1 MRRQPR
7 KATDTGTLW
16 YRRGRLQTHAD
27 YMSDSRTIARTIAL
41 AICLLA
47 ACKTHALSSVE
58 LTWSASVASIAPRVL
73 QVGTY
78 QGKKGGFTTIQA
90 AVNAAATPRFT
101 WVPRKKLEFDLM

>member
-16 YRRGRLQTHAD
+16 YRRGRPHEHAD
-27 YMSDSRTIARTIAL
+27 YISDARTIARTIAL
-41 AICLLA
+41 TICLLA
-47 ACKTHALSSVE
+47 ACRTHAQSFG
-58 LTWSASVASIAPRVL
+58 LTESANVASATPRVL

-90 AVNAAATPRFT
+90 AVNAAAPGDWMGQRFF
-101 WVPRKKLEFDLM
+101 WQ